1 MGDLLKQELN
11 DLMQTYPFI
20 GDVRGKGLL
29 LAFELVSERD
39 GMTPLAAELNAYDK
53 LVNLAYERGLIIYSR
68 RTRDGL
74 EGDHFL
80 VCPPLIVTADQI
92 AEIIEKLAASLDDLA
107 KALGLPTA

>member
-1 MGDLLKQELN
+1 
-11 DLMQTYPFI
+11 
-20 GDVRGKGLL
+20 
-29 LAFELVSERD
+29 
-39 GMTPLAAELNAYDK
+39 MTPLAAELNAYEK

-92 AEIIEKLAASLDDLA
+92 VEIIEKLAASLDDLA
-107 KALGLPTA
+107 SALDLPTA